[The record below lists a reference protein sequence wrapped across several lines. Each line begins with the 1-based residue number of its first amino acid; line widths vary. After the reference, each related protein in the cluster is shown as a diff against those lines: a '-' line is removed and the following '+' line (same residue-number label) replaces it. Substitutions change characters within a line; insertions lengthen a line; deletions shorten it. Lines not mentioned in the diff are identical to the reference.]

1 MNNMKINNMKNKK
14 IFTILSILI
23 FTSLVTLLPLV
34 SAHCPLCTAGAAAGI
49 GIAKAYGVDDS
60 ISGLLIGALIASSGL
75 WVHNMLKKRKINL
88 PLQAFFLVVI
98 MFLLFAVPFY
108 YKGVIINFEMVRSM
122 PESHSMLGMGIYGI
136 DKLLFGMIVGTILL
150 AAVFGISDHIK
161 LKRGKRLFAFQ
172 GLVFMIL
179 ALAVFSLIFWLLT
192 KNPAV

>member
-1 MNNMKINNMKNKK
+1 VNNMKNKK
-14 IFTILSILI
+14 VFTILSILI
-23 FTSLVTLLPLV
+23 FTSLVKLFPLV

-75 WVHNMLKKRKINL
+75 WVHNMLKKRKINF

-136 DKLLFGMIVGTILL
+136 DKLLFGMIVGTIL
-150 AAVFGISDHIK
+150 ISGTFTLSDSIK
-161 LKRGKRLFAFQ
+161 AKRGKRLFAFQ
-172 GLVFMIL
+172 GFVFMIA
-179 ALAVFSLIFWLLT
+179 ALAIFLLIFWLI
-192 KNPAV
+192 VR